1 MKKLFKRSFLCLAL
15 LLPTLVGANPGQKS
29 LFHTDPSFTKL
40 EHHVNTITQFMQRS
54 PTAKAETKEHMRS
67 VLNVYLTAAFHA
79 HPEYVQ
85 ELKKRFPD
93 YPKAQQAL
101 WANAVVFAKDKE
113 LIATL
118 DKDWIASN
126 ITTIQD
132 VKTLDVR
139 SHDTIHLTDNTDYLW
154 AAYDVTGDPKH
165 IAQIL
170 EFLASR
176 SNDIRDLAFTML
188 QREQMA
194 AISGQQPDYTDIIE
208 KVNTKMPNNPNY
220 KEDLITYKIILW
232 STLSQMRQHPEIEKT
247 VNEIVSKKP
256 ALAKIFEA
264 SSL

>member
-1 MKKLFKRSFLCLAL
+1 MKKIFNPILFCLAL
-15 LLPTLVGANPGQKS
+15 VLPALVSANPGPKS
-29 LFHTDPSFTKL
+29 LFHTAPSFTKL
-40 EHHVNTITQFMQRS
+40 EHHVNSITRFMQSS
-54 PTAKAETKEHMRS
+54 PMAKPETKEHMRS
-67 VLNVYLTAAFHA
+67 VLNVYLTAAFKA

-101 WANAVVFAKDKE
+101 WANAIVFAKDKE
-113 LIATL
+113 LIAAL

-126 ITTIQD
+126 IMTIQD
-132 VKTLDVR
+132 VKILDVR
-139 SHDTIHLTDNTDYLW
+139 SHDTIQLTDNTDYLW
-154 AAYDVTGDPKH
+154 AAYDVTGDPNH

-176 SNDIRDLAFTML
+176 SNDIRDLAFSML

-194 AISGQQPDYTDIIE
+194 AVSGQQPDYADIVE
-208 KVNTKMPNNPNY
+208 KVNAKMPNNPNY

-232 STLSQMRQHPEIEKT
+232 STISQMKQHPEIEKT
-247 VNEIVSKKP
+247 VNELVSKKP

-264 SSL
+264 ESL